1 MLPHNQ
7 RKCREMTGATPHSM
21 ALKQDVARDN
31 ILKFSRNQQ
40 SCDIKNLWLQ
50 SSEQLLL
57 RGAVDRHVKAAL
69 TRHKLSV
76 EERRDR
82 LRVVLEFEE
91 QQLLQEME
99 EERETS
105 VERQAKMRERAKTL
119 RKRREGERQQ
129 LVSDKLE
136 QLFRENCEE
145 LRSVQNKRR
154 ERQVCEE
161 QAAQVKSREQQRQQ
175 QQHEEKLFNELWEAD
190 QWAKEDRER
199 QRVQKKQQRDAEQLE
214 GLKAQRMAAERQRQR
229 DSELREK
236 EARLLLQQQEVQ
248 QLQEQQ
254 EQQQRCQAQRAR
266 CWQLDHDVRLKMKRL
281 CREQQDELQLDISIL
296 QQLLKE
302 ESDGRQEAAQR
313 KAELRAEQQTYLQY
327 QSDEL
332 QKQKREEEETELLI
346 EEKLKEVWA
355 KREEQ
360 HRLQLAARNGLISEV
375 MNARRL
381 QIQHKLDLN
390 MQKQEE
396 LAKDRNELNRI
407 IEEMK
412 LMDKDEKRRKQ
423 QTCEAYRADL
433 LAQMKHQK
441 QLRFEQK
448 AQAGREQQR
457 GLIQLQLYQQ
467 KKNEILSRPQPTSI
481 HKHPFRRAEGSRSA
495 S

>member
-7 RKCREMTGATPHSM
+7 RKYRELTGATSHSV
-21 ALKQDVARDN
+21 AVKQDAARDN
-31 ILKFSRNQQ
+31 ILEFSRNQQ

-50 SSEQLLL
+50 SSERLFL
-57 RGAVDRHVKAAL
+57 RGAIDRHVKAAVSQ
-69 TRHKLSV
+69 HKFSV

-82 LRVVLEFEE
+82 LRVALEAEE
-91 QQLLQEME
+91 QQLLQEIE
-99 EERETS
+99 EKRETS

-119 RKRREGERQQ
+119 RERREGERQQ

-145 LRSVQNKRR
+145 LRSIQNKRR

-161 QAAQVKSREQQRQQ
+161 RAAQLKSREQQRQQ

-190 QWAKEDRER
+190 QWAKEERER
-199 QRVQKKQQRDAEQLE
+199 QRVQRKQQRDAEQLE
-214 GLKAQRMAAERQRQR
+214 GLNAQRASAERQRQR
-229 DSELREK
+229 DRELREK
-236 EARLLLQQQEVQ
+236 EAQLLLQQQEVQ
-248 QLQEQQ
+248 RLQEQQ
-254 EQQQRCQAQRAR
+254 EQQQWCQAQRAR
-266 CWQLDHDVRLKMKRL
+266 HWQLDQDVQLKMKRL

-313 KAELRAEQQTYLQY
+313 KAELRAEQQTYLQHLL
-327 QSDEL
+327 DEL
-332 QKQKREEEETELLI
+332 QKQKREEEETELLL

-360 HRLQLAARNGLISEV
+360 HQLQVAARNNLMNEV
-375 MNARRL
+375 MDTRQL

-412 LMDKDEKRRKQ
+412 LMDKDEKRR
-423 QTCEAYRADL
+423 Y
-433 LAQMKHQK
+433 QMSTKSSIK
-441 QLRFEQK
+441 
-448 AQAGREQQR
+448 
-457 GLIQLQLYQQ
+457 LQLMIIDFFFFDRSTSCLVH
-467 KKNEILSRPQPTSI
+467 NPHMFSLLSQSKDASCNQSNSSI
-481 HKHPFRRAEGSRSA
+481 IKRVGN
-495 S
+495 